1 MDAPSATSFA
11 LLTLS
16 SLGPTRFVALA
27 QRLRDSA
34 VIESWCGAETIVMTF
49 LYDSRQA
56 GALSDRLYPEGW
68 DVVESDRHFYMRRV
82 TAERLA
88 AARAV
93 TEEARKR
100 RLVLIETYLQKLQA
114 MPA

>member
-1 MDAPSATSFA
+1 
-11 LLTLS
+11 LL
-16 SLGPTRFVALA
+16 
-27 QRLRDSA
+27 
-34 VIESWCGAETIVMTF
+34 WCNIANPVMTL

-56 GALSDRLYPEGW
+56 GALSDRLSPEGW

-88 AARAV
+88 VARAV

>member
-1 MDAPSATSFA
+1 
-11 LLTLS
+11 
-16 SLGPTRFVALA
+16 
-27 QRLRDSA
+27 
-34 VIESWCGAETIVMTF
+34 MTH

-56 GALSDRLYPEGW
+56 GALSDRLNPRGW

-88 AARAV
+88 VARAV

-114 MPA
+114 MSA